1 VDVHGPL
8 TSPPC
13 LSSCYT
19 GRADAG
25 LRPFGVSIL
34 YAGWDKHHGFQLYH
48 SDPSGNFGGW
58 KAQAIG
64 SNNQAA
70 KSILK
75 TDYADGM
82 SVEDALKLS
91 VKVLGKTM
99 DTTTP
104 SAEKMEFTV
113 LRRCA

>member
-1 VDVHGPL
+1 MPTQACVRLACPSCTRAG
-8 TSPPC
+8 TSTTA
-13 LSSCYT
+13 SSCT
-19 GRADAG
+19 TAT
-25 LRPFGVSIL
+25 
-34 YAGWDKHHGFQLYH
+34 
-48 SDPSGNFGGW
+48 SGNFGGW

-113 LRRCA
+113 L